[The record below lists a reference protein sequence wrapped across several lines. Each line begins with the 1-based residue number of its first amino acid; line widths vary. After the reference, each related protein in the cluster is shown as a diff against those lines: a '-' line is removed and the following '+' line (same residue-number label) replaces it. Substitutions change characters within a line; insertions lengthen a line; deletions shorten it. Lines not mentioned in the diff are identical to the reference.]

1 MFDLEM
7 TSDRIPH
14 WRPGI
19 SGGIPE
25 VPVRADVTRFGA
37 RGDGKTDDAVAIQ
50 KAIDEVNTPGAVFVP
65 EGTYVLKN
73 TLRLRSGVVLRGAG
87 SDRTHLR
94 IECTKP
100 DSVGIEAAGQQS
112 GEAIRLGTNVEAE
125 AMTLTV
131 TQPHEL
137 KVNQYVA
144 LVCDNDPKLLYT
156 RPDWN
161 TDWGRDAVGQ
171 VLRIAAVSGEKIT
184 FERPIRLAYSKDL
197 NPRLLS
203 LEMIE
208 HAGVEDL
215 HLRRSDD
222 SGCFVIHISCAAE
235 CWVNKCHSE
244 WCNRAHVFIDRSQG
258 TVVRDSVFHHAYGYG
273 GGLEGY
279 GVVTGRWSTDCL
291 VENNVFDHLRH
302 AMMTKEGANGNVFGY
317 NASYRCVHDSD
328 ISQHG
333 HYSYMN
339 LFEGNVI
346 QRLVYADYWGPTG
359 PFSTS
364 FRNRVENA
372 GLDVDG
378 AAISIKDQSH
388 WANVLGNTLLRS
400 GIEVVGDS
408 RDAWIERN
416 LFLTATP
423 SGRGALTTK
432 SEEPAEKFPASFYLD
447 GPPLFWGDSP
457 WPGIG
462 ADLDLRA
469 IKADSP
475 FAPIPAEK
483 QYREIRDAL
492 DEKGGDL

>member
-1 MFDLEM
+1 
-7 TSDRIPH
+7 
-14 WRPGI
+14 
-19 SGGIPE
+19 
-25 VPVRADVTRFGA
+25 
-37 RGDGKTDDAVAIQ
+37 
-50 KAIDEVNTPGAVFVP
+50 
-65 EGTYVLKN
+65 
-73 TLRLRSGVVLRGAG
+73 
-87 SDRTHLR
+87 
-94 IECTKP
+94 
-100 DSVGIEAAGQQS
+100 
-112 GEAIRLGTNVEAE
+112 
-125 AMTLTV
+125 
-131 TQPHEL
+131 
-137 KVNQYVA
+137 
-144 LVCDNDPKLLYT
+144 
-156 RPDWN
+156 
-161 TDWGRDAVGQ
+161 
-171 VLRIAAVSGEKIT
+171 
-184 FERPIRLAYSKDL
+184 
-197 NPRLLS
+197 
-203 LEMIE
+203 
-208 HAGVEDL
+208 
-215 HLRRSDD
+215 
-222 SGCFVIHISCAAE
+222 
-235 CWVNKCHSE
+235 
-244 WCNRAHVFIDRSQG
+244 
-258 TVVRDSVFHHAYGYG
+258 VFHHAYGYG

-423 SGRGALTTK
+423 SGRGALTTE
-432 SEEPAEKFPASFYLD
+432 SEEPAGKFPASFYLD
-447 GPPLFWGDSP
+447 GPPPFWGDSP

-469 IKADSP
+469 IKANSP

-483 QYREIRDAL
+483 LYREIRDAL